1 MKILIET
8 IGEYVMCNQSKLNSA
23 AYDQLNKDADRI
35 LHLIKVQMD
44 NLTPSCPLYE
54 GVLDTQMFGLQKEVD
69 FAVQLGLV
77 DKEDGKQLMLR
88 LEKKNF
94 LNCMKHLRMFKFLF
108 VINCKNNVFT
118 KLTVCIMYY
127 V

>member
-1 MKILIET
+1 MA
-8 IGEYVMCNQSKLNSA
+8 NQSKLNNA

-44 NLTPSCPLYE
+44 NLTLPSCPLYE
-54 GVLDTQMFGLQKEVD
+54 EVLDTQMFGLQKEVD

-88 LEKKNF
+88 LEKNF
-94 LNCMKHLRMFKFLF
+94 LNYMKLSQMF
-108 VINCKNNVFT
+108 NV
-118 KLTVCIMYY
+118 LLPIDLA
-127 V
+127 